1 MMAKAER
8 IMQTQISLKEMTTEE
23 LRALIEAIQEELD
36 DRKWDELLA
45 RPVVEGTPMWEIQ
58 ERAKADIRAGRV
70 KEWKPGESFE
80 ALFQ

>member
-1 MMAKAER
+1 
-8 IMQTQISLKEMTTEE
+8 MQTKISLQDMTTQE
-23 LRALIEAIQEELD
+23 LYKLIEDIQEELD
-36 DRKWDELLA
+36 ERKWDELLA

>member
-1 MMAKAER
+1 
-8 IMQTQISLKEMTTEE
+8 MQTKISLQDMTIQE
-23 LRALIEAIQEELD
+23 LYELIEAIQEELD
-36 DRKWDELLA
+36 ERKWDELLA
-45 RPVVEGTPMWEIQ
+45 RPVVKGTPMWEIQ

>member
-1 MMAKAER
+1 
-8 IMQTQISLKEMTTEE
+8 MQTQISLKEMTTEE

-36 DRKWDELLA
+36 NRKWDELLA
-45 RPVVEGTPMWEIQ
+45 CPVVKGTPMWEIQ
-58 ERAKADIRAGRV
+58 ERAKADIRTGRV